1 LRTSDLAGRWRP
13 LLAAT
18 FATLAL
24 SLAGACSTTAPPAAE
39 PLPASPTAGT
49 PAASAPPPPPSAD
62 PQAPNT
68 VPTAAK
74 PPRQPPPSVAGTCG
88 TVTAASGLT
97 LQLLGGEGGG
107 VDCATGRRIVE
118 EFHQKLAGRQ
128 PADSNEPISDSV
140 EGWQCTS
147 GPPTA
152 QGGTSCGKED
162 KSIFAGV
169 VPSE

>member
-13 LLAAT
+13 LLAAAL
-18 FATLAL
+18 ATLAL

-39 PLPASPTAGT
+39 APSPSPGADAPT
-49 PAASAPPPPPSAD
+49 SQAPPPPPSAD

-68 VPTAAK
+68 PPPANQ

-118 EFHQKLAGRQ
+118 EFHQKIAGKQ
-128 PADSNEPISDSV
+128 PADSNEPVSDSV
-140 EGWQCTS
+140 EGWQCVS
-147 GPPTA
+147 GAPTA
-152 QGGTSCGKED
+152 QGGTACSKED
-162 KSIFAGV
+162 KSVFAGV

>member
-1 LRTSDLAGRWRP
+1 MRTSDLAGRWRP

-39 PLPASPTAGT
+39 PPATSPTADTAT
-49 PAASAPPPPPSAD
+49 PAPSAPPPSAD
-62 PQAPNT
+62 PQVPSTAPPAN
-68 VPTAAK
+68 K
-74 PPRQPPPSVAGTCG
+74 PPQQPPPSVAGTCG

-118 EFHQKLAGRQ
+118 EFHKKIAGKQ
-128 PADSNEPISDSV
+128 PADSNEPVSDSV
-140 EGWQCTS
+140 EGWQCVS
-147 GPPTA
+147 GAPTA
-152 QGGTSCGKED
+152 QGGTACSKED
-162 KSIFAGV
+162 KSVFAGV